1 MNPMKETLGPGR
13 FARVM
18 HACLAAPARFL
29 LRVRVTGR
37 ENIPAEGGYVLIANH
52 TSFLDPIV
60 LSASFPRR
68 RMPKYLAKREL
79 FRIPIL
85 GTLIRAFGGIPL
97 ERSGN
102 DVGAVHRAIAIATA
116 GDILTV
122 FPQGTRRKGVNPAN
136 TPVKAGAAMIA
147 TRAAASILPVCIRL
161 KKQRYALFRRVDVII
176 GTPITREELGL
187 LHDHPDYKAATQSAF
202 LTVCSLGGY
211 QPKAL
216 AEAEG

>member
-1 MNPMKETLGPGR
+1 MPMKKSTLGPGR
-13 FARVM
+13 FARFA

-37 ENIPAEGGYVLIANH
+37 ENIPAEGGHVLIANH

-60 LSASFPRR
+60 LSAAFPRR

-85 GTLIRAFGGIPL
+85 STLVRAFGGIPL
-97 ERSGN
+97 ERGGS

-122 FPQGTRRKGVNPAN
+122 FPQGTRRKGQNPAN

-147 TRAAASILPVCIRL
+147 ARAGVPILPVCIRM
-161 KKQRYALFRRVDVII
+161 KKQKYALFRRVDVIV
-176 GTPITREELGL
+176 GEPISPEALGL
-187 LHDHPDYKAATQSAF
+187 LCEHPDYKSAATSAF
-202 LTVCSLGGY
+202 LTACALGGY
-211 QPKAL
+211 QKRL
-216 AEAEG
+216 LTEGEE